1 MIKWNGQNI
10 RPYDQ
15 IDKKLQDLFVV
26 RNGINSAPTTRLI
39 KNAGFIC
46 CEERNKFRPYDQI
59 DKKIAG
65 FICCEERNKFRP
77 YDRFANV
84 LYADLPL
91 FPYNAFNL
99 LFNKLVNS

>member
-15 IDKKLQDLFVV
+15 IDKKMQDLFVV

-59 DKKIAG
+59 FTSKQPILHANIG
-65 FICCEERNKFRP
+65 FWEI
-77 YDRFANV
+77 D
-84 LYADLPL
+84 
-91 FPYNAFNL
+91 
-99 LFNKLVNS
+99 NKL